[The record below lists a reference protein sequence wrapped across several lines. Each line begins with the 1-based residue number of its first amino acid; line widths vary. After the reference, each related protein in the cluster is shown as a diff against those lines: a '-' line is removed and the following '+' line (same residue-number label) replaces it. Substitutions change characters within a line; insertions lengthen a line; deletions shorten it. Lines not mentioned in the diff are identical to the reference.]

1 MPDAAPVTTS
11 AGSASSTSA
20 ASDLESQLAVLLAE
34 GHRTIEVLPLSQA
47 LLSGRV
53 TLQRYRVLLA
63 DLAVVQTALERRL
76 DEDGM
81 LGELCVG
88 PLVKR
93 GTALTADLTFWGA
106 PEMRESPAAQRLA
119 DWLALCPIPEVIGA
133 AYVIA
138 GSCFRAVILAPRLA
152 RAFNIPCSDD
162 NGIDYLCISS
172 TTLMP
177 GWLALRER
185 VIEHSATY
193 DDGAEIASGA
203 QVMLAGLSAIF
214 SDSRG

>member
-1 MPDAAPVTTS
+1 MTDAAPVATS
-11 AGSASSTSA
+11 AGSASSTA

-47 LLSGRV
+47 LLNGRV

-93 GTALTADLTFWGA
+93 GAALTADLTFWGA
-106 PEMRESPAAQRLA
+106 PETRESPAAQRLA
-119 DWLALCPIPEVIGA
+119 DWLALCPIPDVIGA

-138 GSCFRAVILAPRLA
+138 GSCFRAAVIAPRLA
-152 RAFNIPCSDD
+152 RAFNIPCTDD

-177 GWLALRER
+177 AWLALRER
-185 VIEHSATY
+185 VVEHSATY
-193 DDGAEIASGA
+193 DDGAEIANGA
-203 QVMLAGLSAIF
+203 QVMLEGLSAIF